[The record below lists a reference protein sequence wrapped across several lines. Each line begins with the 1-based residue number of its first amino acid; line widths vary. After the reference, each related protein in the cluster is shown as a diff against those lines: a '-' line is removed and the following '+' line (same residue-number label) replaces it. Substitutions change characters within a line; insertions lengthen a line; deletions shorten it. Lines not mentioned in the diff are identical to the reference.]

1 MKKPTLI
8 SIITLLTLMPLAAPA
23 GQNTDSA
30 KDHRRDQQ
38 KSKKPVTISGKVGSD
53 GKTLTADKDSRIWQ
67 ISNPETLSG
76 IEGHRVRV
84 KAHVDRAQ
92 GQIRVISV
100 NAIPEERVGI
110 KFDDA
115 AFRR

>member
-1 MKKPTLI
+1 MKKRALIAMIAFLTLI
-8 SIITLLTLMPLAAPA
+8 PLGAQA

-30 KDHRRDQQ
+30 KDHRVDQQ
-38 KSKKPVTISGKVGSD
+38 KSKKPVTISGKVGSA
-53 GKTLTADKDSRIWQ
+53 GKTFTADRDSRIWQ

-76 IEGHRVRV
+76 IEGRRVRV
-84 KAHVDRAQ
+84 KAHLDVAQ

-100 NAIPEERVGI
+100 HAIPEQAGI